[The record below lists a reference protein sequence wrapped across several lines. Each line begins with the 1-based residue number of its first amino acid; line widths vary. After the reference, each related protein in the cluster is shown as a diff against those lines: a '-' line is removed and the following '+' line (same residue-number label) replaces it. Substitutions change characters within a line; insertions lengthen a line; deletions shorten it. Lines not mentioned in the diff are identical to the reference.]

1 MVHEY
6 IRNPAVLAE
15 AVNEAHRAVP
25 MLADFVGACA
35 AYAAARR
42 LL

>member
-6 IRNPAVLAE
+6 IRNPDLLAQ

-25 MLADFVGACA
+25 MLVALAESCA
-35 AYAAARR
+35 SYAANRG

>member
-1 MVHEY
+1 
-6 IRNPAVLAE
+6 VLAQ

-25 MLADFVGACA
+25 MLVDLAKACG
-35 AYAAARR
+35 AYAAAKG